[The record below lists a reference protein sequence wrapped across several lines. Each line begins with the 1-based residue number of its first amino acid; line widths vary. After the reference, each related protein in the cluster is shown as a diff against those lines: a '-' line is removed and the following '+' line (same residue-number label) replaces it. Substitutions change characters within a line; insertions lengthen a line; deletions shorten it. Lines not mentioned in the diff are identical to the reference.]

1 MSLNNNTNYI
11 NIMKLNSNNVFIAC
25 LVLIIMLLTCQ
36 ADKIFSQKND
46 IFQNTNSTN
55 STNSNYCLSEKD
67 ISNPDTNQIYKINRN
82 SPCNRNNSSDYKYKY
97 QFKKNK
103 EENQYDTC
111 KDPCP
116 YLVHPHAE
124 IPQSAKNDCGLNN
137 TERNLDQTN
146 GMQRDDLTIEDYREL
161 LKKYER
167 QVKIKTNTFERD

>member
-1 MSLNNNTNYI
+1 MLLNNNTNYI

-46 IFQNTNSTN
+46 IFQNTNNSN

-97 QFKKNK
+97 QFKKNE

-137 TERNLDQTN
+137 AEINLDQTN
-146 GMQRDDLTIEDYREL
+146 GMLRDDLTIEDYREL

>member
-1 MSLNNNTNYI
+1 
-11 NIMKLNSNNVFIAC
+11 MKLNSNNVFIAC
-25 LVLIIMLLTCQ
+25 LVLIIMLLSCQ
-36 ADKIFSQKND
+36 ADKVLSKKND

-97 QFKKNK
+97 QFKKNE
-103 EENQYDTC
+103 EENQYNTC

-124 IPQSAKNDCGLNN
+124 IPQSAKSDCGLENAA
-137 TERNLDQTN
+137 RDLDQTN
-146 GMQRDDLTIEDYREL
+146 GMLRDNLTIEDYREL
-161 LKKYER
+161 LKKYKR